1 MKHIV
6 DNKKRYCSNNKRR
19 IKLTKRLECKE
30 MGTYINIM
38 GTYREITCDCGK
50 KCNKINDLDPDCKIC
65 DSCEEC
71 CTCNKKEELVL
82 QSEE

>member
-1 MKHIV
+1 
-6 DNKKRYCSNNKRR
+6 
-19 IKLTKRLECKE
+19 

-50 KCNKINDLDPDCKIC
+50 KCNKINDLDPDCKVC

-71 CTCNKKEELVL
+71 CNCNKKELVL